1 MQSTD
6 IPLIESVGEITIKYN
21 RKKMK
26 LVSNKITC
34 SEDAYDIFKKI
45 FPPGSIEHREMMY
58 ALFLCR
64 ANTIL
69 GYACIS
75 LGGLSQTT
83 CDPKI
88 IFQLALK
95 LNASGIV
102 LAHNHPSGNL
112 EPSEADIH
120 LTKRIKEG
128 AELMDFTLLDHLI
141 IGVERHVSLADEGM
155 I

>member
-1 MQSTD
+1 LRKYNIEWIFQSTD
-6 IPLIESVGEITIKYN
+6 
-21 RKKMK
+21 
-26 LVSNKITC
+26 
-34 SEDAYDIFKKI
+34 AYDVFKKI
-45 FPPGSIEHREMMY
+45 FPSGSIEHREMMY

-64 ANTIL
+64 GNTIL

-95 LNASGIV
+95 LNASGII

-112 EPSEADIH
+112 EPSVPDIE

-141 IGVERHVSLADEGM
+141 IGVDDYKSLVDEGK